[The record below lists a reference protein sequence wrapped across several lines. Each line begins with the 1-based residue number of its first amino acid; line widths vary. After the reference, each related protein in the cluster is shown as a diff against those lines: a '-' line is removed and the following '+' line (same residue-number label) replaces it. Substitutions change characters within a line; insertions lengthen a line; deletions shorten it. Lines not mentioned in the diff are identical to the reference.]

1 MFFLRAQRLLIQAIE
16 DMSFQTKKS
25 QKVTKMLPTGRFV
38 KANKSLGLTAAWN
51 IPVLSEFPRGG
62 SEEAE
67 GGEDR
72 QHRAPGSE
80 PSVGQRGERK
90 EQELRLR

>member
-25 QKVTKMLPTGRFV
+25 QKVLKMLPSGRFV
-38 KANKSLGLTAAWN
+38 NADQSLGLN
-51 IPVLSEFPRGG
+51 LPVLSEFPRGG